1 MGANFNRGALHAS
14 LKKPV
19 GELTQIFDGSEG
31 DDHCRLPY
39 FDAISSPC
47 LNLNG
52 GRANPK

>member
-1 MGANFNRGALHAS
+1 VGANFNRGALHAS

-31 DDHCRLPY
+31 DDHCKLPY
-39 FDAISSPC
+39 FDAISSSC
-47 LNLNG
+47 VNRNG